1 MNSMA
6 TGKFPRFWLL
16 LALIIL
22 VAGVFVYRSRQ
33 RSVLLVR
40 TAKVERQDIHT
51 GIITNGK
58 VEPIEFRDL
67 RAEVEGEVTRVLV
80 REGDAVQQGQRLVE
94 LSRRQT
100 ASVVEHARA
109 ELAETENALRLLEQG
124 GTALE
129 LRELRTELEL
139 AERERE
145 DAAQVV
151 VENERLV
158 EKGAVARLE
167 LEQSRMRL
175 ARAEGE
181 LSILEQKLSN
191 RYEAEDRER
200 AGARVQAARAA
211 LDLAQSRQRST
222 TVVSPLDGVAY
233 EVSVRSGDYVRSGD
247 LLVRAGDLNRVRVR
261 VFVDEPDLGRVASA
275 QPVLVTWDG
284 LPGKQWQG
292 EVERLPSKVE
302 EVGTRTV
309 GEVSCT
315 LDNPEME
322 MIPNMNVNVEIVTE
336 SRPLVLTLPREAVIE
351 DGGDQHV
358 YLVRDGALLRQPV
371 QTGISNPARVEI
383 RQGLQEG
390 DEAALAGEEP
400 LREGMRVRNGAE

>member
-1 MNSMA
+1 MA
-6 TGKFPRFWLL
+6 TEKSRRLWLF

-40 TAKVERQDIHT
+40 TARVERQDIHA
-51 GIITNGK
+51 GIVTNGK
-58 VEPIEFRDL
+58 VEPIEFQDL

-80 REGDAVQQGQRLVE
+80 REGDAVRQGQRLVE

-100 ASVVEHARA
+100 TSALEHARA
-109 ELAETENALRLLEQG
+109 ELVEAENALRLLEQG

-129 LRELRTELEL
+129 LRELRAQLKI
-139 AERERE
+139 AGQERD
-145 DAAQVV
+145 DAVKLVA
-151 VENERLV
+151 ENERLV
-158 EKGAVARLE
+158 EKGAVARVE
-167 LEQSRMRL
+167 LEQSRIRL
-175 ARAEGE
+175 ARAETE

-191 RYEAEDRER
+191 RYEPEDREQ
-200 AGARVQAARAA
+200 AEARVQAARAA
-211 LDLAQSRQRST
+211 LDLAQSRQSAT
-222 TVVSPLDGVAY
+222 SVVSPLDGIAY
-233 EVSVRSGDYVRSGD
+233 AVPVRPGDYVRSGD
-247 LLVRAGDLNRVRVR
+247 LLVRTGNLSRVRVR
-261 VFVDEPDLGRVASA
+261 VFVDEPDLGRVAPA

-292 EVERLPSKVE
+292 EVERLPSKVQ

-309 GEVSCT
+309 GEISCT
-315 LDNPEME
+315 LDNPEMA

-336 SRPLVLTLPREAVIE
+336 SQPLALTLPREAVME
-351 DGGDQHV
+351 DGGEQHV
-358 YLVRDGALLRQPV
+358 YVVRDGALLRQPV
-371 QTGISNPARVEI
+371 QTGISNPTRVEI

-400 LREGMRVRNGAE
+400 LQEGMRVRNGAG

>member
-1 MNSMA
+1 MA
-6 TGKFPRFWLL
+6 TGKSRRLWLF

-22 VAGVFVYRSRQ
+22 VAGAFVYRSRQ

-51 GIITNGK
+51 GIVTNGK
-58 VEPIEFRDL
+58 VEPIEFQDL
-67 RAEVEGEVTRVLV
+67 RAEVAGQVTRVLV
-80 REGDAVQQGQRLVE
+80 REGDAVRQGQRLVE

-100 ASVVEHARA
+100 ASALEHARA
-109 ELAETENALRLLEQG
+109 ELVEAENALRFLERG

-129 LRELRTELEL
+129 LRELRAQLEI
-139 AERERE
+139 AERERD
-145 DAAQVV
+145 DAAKLVA
-151 VENERLV
+151 ENGRLV
-158 EKGAVARLE
+158 EKGAVARVE
-167 LEQSRMRL
+167 LEQSRLRL
-175 ARAEGE
+175 ARAETE
-181 LSILEQKLSN
+181 LTLLKQKLSS
-191 RYEAEDRER
+191 RYEPEDRER
-200 AGARVQAARAA
+200 AEARAKAVRAA
-211 LDLAQSRQRST
+211 LDLAQSRQRATS
-222 TVVSPLDGVAY
+222 VVSPLDGIAY
-233 EVSVRSGDYVRSGD
+233 AVPVRLGDYVRSGD
-247 LLVRAGDLNRVRVR
+247 LLVRVGNLNRVRVR

-292 EVERLPSKVE
+292 KVDRLPSKVE

-336 SRPLVLTLPREAVIE
+336 SQPLALTLPREAVLE
-351 DGGDQHV
+351 DSGEQHV
-358 YLVRDGALLRQPV
+358 YLVRDGVLVKQPV

-390 DEAALAGEEP
+390 EEAALAGEEP
-400 LREGMRVRNGAE
+400 LREGMRVRNGAG